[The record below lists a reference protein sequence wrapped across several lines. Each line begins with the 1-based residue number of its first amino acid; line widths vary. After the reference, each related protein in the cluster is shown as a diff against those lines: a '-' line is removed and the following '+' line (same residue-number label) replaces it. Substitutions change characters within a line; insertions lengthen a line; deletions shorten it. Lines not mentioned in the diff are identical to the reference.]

1 MWADLWKIFDRRQR
15 NPTFSNAR
23 QAYFSSLEA
32 ILVACAMGDLSTLP
46 NSVLPNLMHPPP
58 PLFPMN
64 AISERKNDPLCNT
77 FSSDS
82 GIFRAH

>member
-1 MWADLWKIFDRRQR
+1 M
-15 NPTFSNAR
+15 
-23 QAYFSSLEA
+23 
-32 ILVACAMGDLSTLP
+32 ACAMGDFSTLP
-46 NSVLPNLMHPPP
+46 NSVLANLMHPPP

-82 GIFRAH
+82 GIFRAHSRCTEGPTRTGQETSGRATRQWHPWLQNCEQ